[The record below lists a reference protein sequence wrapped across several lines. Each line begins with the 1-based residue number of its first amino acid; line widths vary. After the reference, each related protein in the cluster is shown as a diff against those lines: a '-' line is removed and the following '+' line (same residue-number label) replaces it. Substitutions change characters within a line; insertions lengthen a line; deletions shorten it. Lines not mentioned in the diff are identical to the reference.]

1 MKNRNLDAWIEF
13 MDITMQRLLNLS
25 LLELELISINFYAK
39 CNRKSIFSHVKVLVS
54 MKYLVLLRLHLVLL
68 RFYLVLYHI
77 LTVRGLILLLF
88 LIRGIFA
95 VTCECFFM
103 HTG

>member
-39 CNRKSIFSHVKVLVS
+39 CHRKSIFSHVKVLVLLR
-54 MKYLVLLRLHLVLL
+54 YLVLLRLYLVLL
-68 RFYLVLYHI
+68 RLYLVLYHI

-88 LIRGIFA
+88 
-95 VTCECFFM
+95 
-103 HTG
+103 